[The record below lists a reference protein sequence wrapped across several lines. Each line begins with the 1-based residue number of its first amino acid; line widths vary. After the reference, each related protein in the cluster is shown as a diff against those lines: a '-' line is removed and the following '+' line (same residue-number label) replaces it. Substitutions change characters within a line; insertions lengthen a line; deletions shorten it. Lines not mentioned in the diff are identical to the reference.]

1 MSQWDNRHEREATQD
16 SILSHTGLAD
26 LVENRTSK
34 QWERNE
40 GTWRRSLDH
49 GMHDDGGYR
58 GARDLE
64 TPSLPLPSLS
74 SSNSA
79 LPFPPSIS
87 SPPPAK
93 YSPHPISYRPSLNSF
108 QSPQS
113 LDYPPL
119 PNSPLNSF
127 YPHTL
132 PHSHAHSSSPRTRT
146 SFASLPR
153 TISSPEFEEP
163 ELEWIPSLDKGSFEG
178 VGGQYQH
185 GVGFGEHSM
194 RGKKGKFS
202 EEKLASRMKKLE
214 RQFGEQTEAGQRNG
228 GILSM
233 KEEMKRMKETR
244 RKEKE
249 EQKERS
255 GVDQKGRLVV
265 GGQRKR
271 ALMRWSQGIGA
282 IVVGVGSIGASLVSD
297 IPSRTRDNSA
307 YPLISSL

>member
-1 MSQWDNRHEREATQD
+1 
-16 SILSHTGLAD
+16 
-26 LVENRTSK
+26 
-34 QWERNE
+34 
-40 GTWRRSLDH
+40 
-49 GMHDDGGYR
+49 
-58 GARDLE
+58 
-64 TPSLPLPSLS
+64 
-74 SSNSA
+74 
-79 LPFPPSIS
+79 
-87 SPPPAK
+87 
-93 YSPHPISYRPSLNSF
+93 
-108 QSPQS
+108 
-113 LDYPPL
+113 
-119 PNSPLNSF
+119 
-127 YPHTL
+127 
-132 PHSHAHSSSPRTRT
+132 
-146 SFASLPR
+146 
-153 TISSPEFEEP
+153 
-163 ELEWIPSLDKGSFEG
+163 
-178 VGGQYQH
+178 
-185 GVGFGEHSM
+185 M